1 MEHSF
6 ARLEDVIQDA
16 AFPDVDLALR
26 RGRHIDIDETEW
38 YAFLCE
44 AQPLLEGFYRRFGC
58 ELVKVTDRYFYL
70 LPSGDRLGRRQLS
83 RGEMLVG
90 QALAL
95 IFLDPAA
102 VRAQGVVPL
111 SQLIELLASLVGAD
125 RLVVALNSR
134 RSQPKDERV
143 AHETTRKEVAKAL
156 RGLERL
162 GFVDLLLDDMLRLR
176 APLMR
181 FSDPVRG
188 LKEPADALARLVAR
202 GEAVMPRDQD
212 GPDAEAGDDVDRDSA
227 FPHGH
232 EGSEDVEVDE
242 QEDDG

>member
-1 MEHSF
+1 MEGSF
-6 ARLEDVIQDA
+6 NCLEDVIQDA
-16 AFPDVDLALR
+16 VFPDVDLALR
-26 RGRHIDIDETEW
+26 RGRHIDLDETEW

-44 AQPLLEGFYRRFGC
+44 AQPLLEEFYRRFGC

-83 RGEMLVG
+83 RAEMLAG

-95 IFLDPAA
+95 MYLDPAA
-102 VRAQGVVPL
+102 LRAQGVVPL

-125 RLVVALNSR
+125 RLVVALNAR

-143 AHETTRKEVAKAL
+143 AQETTRKEVAKAL

-162 GFVDLLLDDMLRLR
+162 GFVDQLPDDTLRLR

-181 FSDPVRG
+181 FADPVRG
-188 LKEPADALARLVAR
+188 LEDPAAALAHLVAR
-202 GEAVMPRDQD
+202 SEAVLPEEVE
-212 GPDAEAGDDVDRDSA
+212 PSNAEPG
-227 FPHGH
+227 
-232 EGSEDVEVDE
+232 EEDDE